1 MNLEDLGKFGIEKFY
16 IEKFKEEKISKLYPP
31 QVEIIKKG
39 LFKENFVL
47 SLPTAGGK
55 TFIATLSM
63 INKLQKSRCK
73 IIYIVPLVSL
83 ANEKYK
89 YYQNFF
95 KGKYKVAISVGDYD
109 SADPWLSR
117 YDIIIVTSE
126 KLDSLL
132 RHNIDWIREVCL
144 VVVDEI
150 HLLTDPSR
158 GPTLEVLITKLKKII
173 PKAQF
178 VCLSA
183 TIKNVREIADWLDA
197 KYFVSDFRPVK
208 LYEGVAFD
216 SKIYFL
222 NKKGYELKGELEE
235 GITQNLL
242 DLKKQG
248 LFFVSTRR
256 GAESLAEKLSKLVSS
271 RLLRQEKRELQK
283 LSDDILNVLEIPTR
297 QCKRLAKCVK
307 NGVAFHHAG
316 LLYKQRKLIEDHF
329 RNGLIKVIVATPT
342 LCLHPDSLIPLSDGR
357 IVRIRDIKIGDEV
370 ISLNPNT
377 LMFERRRVLEKKK
390 RYLSPAEDLLE
401 LETVSG
407 KKLLLTSNHPLLTLR
422 KGRLQWVEAR
432 NLGKNDFVAF
442 SREVPSFN
450 EFTPNI
456 LELLPE
462 NCRVVSGAKI
472 FKEITD
478 RLLQNMKSREL
489 AANLNL
495 KLKTFWQ
502 YRGKRGTSVKL
513 FILKKL
519 MRVAGWSRERLLE
532 KIEYLHFGNRGS
544 KVKLPKNMRLLARF
558 YGIIIGD
565 GNLLRVKS
573 FRDSWTYMISLTS
586 SDRKWLLQYAR
597 LLKTLFGIV
606 TKPRKNTLGE
616 WYISFKSKII
626 GEILLKL
633 GVPLG
638 KKASIV
644 KISPLFMRNPELL
657 KEVISAIFD
666 CEGSVNLSNRSIEM
680 STTSKELSQQL
691 QLLLLRF
698 GIFSGVDEREPRKTK
713 LAEFKHKSYRIR
725 ITGDDVRKFLEK
737 ISFEHHAKKTKSK
750 KIKRTKPT
758 YHYDII
764 PCSGEFVKELRK
776 EVGISKWM
784 FRKLTGLDYFNYEVM
799 NQNLLRESAE
809 KIARFFGKKSRTAKF
824 LGKIVKSQIR
834 WERIKK
840 IERCEERSEVYDIT
854 VEGSHNFL
862 ANGFIVHN
870 SYGVNLPAF
879 RVVIRDA
886 KRYYRG
892 FGAAYIPVLEYKQF
906 CGRAGRPQYDSFGE
920 SVLCAKT
927 EEEAQELVDRFIMGE
942 PEAITS
948 KLAMEPVLRMHIL
961 ALISTKFCLSEK
973 SLYDFFSKTFYAYH
987 YGDMRIVND
996 KISELLELLIK
1007 WNFVKRRG
1015 KRILPTRIGS
1025 RISELYIDPL
1035 TAHHFIESI
1044 KISKKRKINEF
1055 SILQL
1060 ISNTIEMHPLLS
1072 VRVGEFADL
1081 EDLLAREEEY
1091 ILQKIPEEWELEFDD
1106 FFRSLKT
1113 AMLFYDWINELTE
1126 DQLLAKYHVAP
1137 GELRGRLEIA
1147 DWLIYSL
1154 SELTR
1159 LISYKKILPKIRK
1172 LRVRLQYGVKE
1183 ELLPLVRLKQIG
1195 RVRARKLFDVGLT
1208 SLSKLRKI
1216 PLESLSRV
1224 IGPKIAY
1231 DIKIQLGQITKKLE
1245 EKQTTLK

>member
-316 LLYKQRKLIEDHF
+316 LLRKQKLLIEDNF
-329 RNGLIKVIVATPT
+329 RKGIIKIIVATPT
-342 LCLHPDSLIPLSDGR
+342 L
-357 IVRIRDIKIGDEV
+357 
-370 ISLNPNT
+370 
-377 LMFERRRVLEKKK
+377 
-390 RYLSPAEDLLE
+390 A
-401 LETVSG
+401 
-407 KKLLLTSNHPLLTLR
+407 
-422 KGRLQWVEAR
+422 
-432 NLGKNDFVAF
+432 LG
-442 SREVPSFN
+442 
-450 EFTPNI
+450 I
-456 LELLPE
+456 
-462 NCRVVSGAKI
+462 
-472 FKEITD
+472 
-478 RLLQNMKSREL
+478 
-489 AANLNL
+489 
-495 KLKTFWQ
+495 
-502 YRGKRGTSVKL
+502 
-513 FILKKL
+513 
-519 MRVAGWSRERLLE
+519 
-532 KIEYLHFGNRGS
+532 
-544 KVKLPKNMRLLARF
+544 
-558 YGIIIGD
+558 
-565 GNLLRVKS
+565 
-573 FRDSWTYMISLTS
+573 
-586 SDRKWLLQYAR
+586 
-597 LLKTLFGIV
+597 
-606 TKPRKNTLGE
+606 
-616 WYISFKSKII
+616 
-626 GEILLKL
+626 
-633 GVPLG
+633 
-638 KKASIV
+638 
-644 KISPLFMRNPELL
+644 
-657 KEVISAIFD
+657 
-666 CEGSVNLSNRSIEM
+666 
-680 STTSKELSQQL
+680 
-691 QLLLLRF
+691 
-698 GIFSGVDEREPRKTK
+698 
-713 LAEFKHKSYRIR
+713 
-725 ITGDDVRKFLEK
+725 
-737 ISFEHHAKKTKSK
+737 
-750 KIKRTKPT
+750 
-758 YHYDII
+758 
-764 PCSGEFVKELRK
+764 
-776 EVGISKWM
+776 
-784 FRKLTGLDYFNYEVM
+784 
-799 NQNLLRESAE
+799 
-809 KIARFFGKKSRTAKF
+809 
-824 LGKIVKSQIR
+824 
-834 WERIKK
+834 
-840 IERCEERSEVYDIT
+840 
-854 VEGSHNFL
+854 
-862 ANGFIVHN
+862 
-870 SYGVNLPAF
+870 NLPAF
-879 RVVIRDA
+879 RVIVRDA